1 MSHEFIVKWFE
12 VFEDDEFVYM
22 ILELCEGK
30 VGPFPPTITDFCRYA
45 QEAQAFD

>member
-1 MSHEFIVKWFE
+1 MAHKYIVKWYQ

-30 VGPFPPTITDFCRYA
+30 VCAVVDGRRLWIC
-45 QEAQAFD
+45 